1 MIDYKNVT
9 FPNQA
14 TTHAEKVANDY
25 DLMKRTIDS
34 IINQANFNSSKYEE
48 YERLVRVREGLLIED
63 DYNYILNPY
72 NTNDSKYKK
81 FPAKIRNYPLVGPV
95 CDLLLG
101 ELSDRPRVEQV
112 VATNSDATNAL
123 KEKINLTIELGL
135 KQQFFNKLNDLGV
148 DTGVES
154 KNIDVKKLIE
164 DIVDT
169 FDDKL
174 SIQGQDALDFL
185 YYDLDLDDK
194 YVKLFDDFLTY
205 GEFYTYKDIRFDDV
219 VHRNIC
225 PRDFWYSNSNVDYVE
240 DTDKQVEKVKFTKT
254 QIIEKFYNELTEKE
268 IKDLDKLYSAN
279 DPFIS
284 TSLPFKGEITD
295 ENLSNRYLDEENA
308 NYIHGY
314 HVAWKSLRREGELTY
329 IDKETGQT
337 ASTTVNDTYKF
348 DKLNGDLDIR
358 WYWIP
363 EFWEGYRL
371 GLTGEELY
379 KYFEIRQVPAQRGD
393 INELSTTKGPYNGL
407 IRSNRTKEITSI
419 CKTGYPYQVLFNTY
433 HFQHEKIM
441 NKNKDKITLF
451 PLSLIPTN
459 AGWTEDRF
467 MYTATNLSFAF
478 YNDKAPGAAAQLQG
492 IKVLD
497 MGLSDYA
504 AKMYGIIQEIKAEFW
519 DSVGMNRQR
528 FGDIMASDGKGNT
541 EQAIVRSAVVN
552 QEMFR
557 KFDKFKEKEANGL
570 IDLSRIAWI
579 EGKRG
584 TFINSDNAV
593 KTLEVVG
600 SEHSLTEYGVFA
612 KNSAKEFKKVN
623 DYRAYIQ
630 PYLQNGGD
638 MTTTAEILDTDNFSK
653 MKSIMKR
660 ADKTKREYDKYVK
673 EQELK
678 IAQETNAVK
687 TNEIKQKD
695 ETERYKADKQYDAA
709 VDSALIRSG
718 EEVDDSLE
726 REKFSKDS
734 EFKDR
739 KLSLEEKKINNQD
752 KQAKQKLN
760 SK

>member
-1 MIDYKNVT
+1 MVDYRSAT

-14 TTHAEKVANDY
+14 VTHKEKIANDY
-25 DLMKRTIDS
+25 ELMKQSIDS
-34 IINQANFNSSKYEE
+34 IINQANFSNSKYEE

-72 NTNDSKYKK
+72 NTSNEKYKK
-81 FPAKIRNYPLVGPV
+81 FPAKIRNYPLVSPV

-112 VATNSDATNAL
+112 VAINSNVTNAV

-135 KQQFFNKLNDLGV
+135 KQQFFNKLNNLGI

-154 KNIDVKKLIE
+154 KNIDIKKLIE
-164 DIVDT
+164 DIVEN

-194 YVKLFDDFLTY
+194 YVKLFDDFLTF

-219 VHRNIC
+219 VHRNVS

-254 QIIEKFYNELTEKE
+254 QVIEKFYNELSEKE
-268 IKDLDKLYSAN
+268 IKELDKLYSS
-279 DPFIS
+279 DTFIS
-284 TSLPFKGEITD
+284 TTLPFKGEMTP
-295 ENLSNRYLDEENA
+295 ENVMSSRIDEENY

-314 HVAWKSLRREGELTY
+314 HVAWKSLKREGELTY
-329 IDKETGQT
+329 IDKETGQI
-337 ASTTVNDTYKF
+337 SNTTVNDTYKF
-348 DKLNGDLDIR
+348 DKNNGDLDIT

-371 GLTGEELY
+371 GLEGEDFY

-393 INELSTTKGPYNGL
+393 INELSVSKSPYNGL

-451 PLSLIPTN
+451 PLSLIPKE
-459 AGWTEDRF
+459 AGWNEDRF

-504 AKMYGIIQEIKAEFW
+504 AKMYEIIQEIKAEFW

-552 QEMFR
+552 QELFR

-570 IDLSRIAWI
+570 IDLSRLAWI
-579 EGKRG
+579 NGKRG
-584 TFINSDNAV
+584 TYINSDNNI
-593 KTLEVVG
+593 KTLEIIG
-600 SEHSLTEYGVFA
+600 SEHSLTEYGVYA

-660 ADKTKREYDKYVK
+660 ADKAKREYEQYVK

-678 IAQETNAVK
+678 GIQEANANKAAEV
-687 TNEIKQKD
+687 QMKD
-695 ETERYKADKQYDAA
+695 STERYKADKSYDAA

-726 REKFSKDS
+726 REKFEKDS

-739 KLSLEEKKINNQD
+739 KLNLESKKIDNQD
-752 KQAKQKLN
+752 KQASRKLN